1 VQDKTTL
8 SFPEP
13 KIGVGGLLFNRQ
25 NQVLLIKRGKPPAQ
39 DFWSVPGGKLEA
51 GEGLVEC
58 CRREFREETG
68 LEVDV
73 LSLIAVVERRI
84 ENFHYVI
91 VDFLVELR
99 GDCTNSPCAAS
110 DVSEARWI
118 NLENLEDYSLVP
130 GLSEIIRRTAARR
143 NEGLFAPDDSATDF
157 ILPMDQAT
165 A

>member
-1 VQDKTTL
+1 MQDKANL

-13 KIGVGGLLFNRQ
+13 MIGVGGLLFNRQ
-25 NQVLLIKRGKPPAQ
+25 NQVLLIKRDKPPAQ
-39 DFWSVPGGKLEA
+39 GLWSVPGGKLEA
-51 GEGLVEC
+51 GEGLTEC
-58 CRREFREETG
+58 CRREIREETG
-68 LEVDV
+68 LDVNV

-99 GDCTNSPCAAS
+99 GECTNIPCAAS

-118 NLENLEDYSLVP
+118 NLENLEDYPLVA

-143 NEGLFAPDDSATDF
+143 NEGLLAPEDSATDF

>member
-1 VQDKTTL
+1 MQDETTL

-39 DFWSVPGGKLEA
+39 GCWSVPGGALVA
-51 GEGLVEC
+51 GEGLAEC
-58 CRREFREETG
+58 CRREIREETG
-68 LEVDV
+68 LDVDV

-118 NLENLEDYSLVP
+118 SLENLEDYSLVP

-143 NEGLFAPDDSATDF
+143 NEGLLAPDGSATDF